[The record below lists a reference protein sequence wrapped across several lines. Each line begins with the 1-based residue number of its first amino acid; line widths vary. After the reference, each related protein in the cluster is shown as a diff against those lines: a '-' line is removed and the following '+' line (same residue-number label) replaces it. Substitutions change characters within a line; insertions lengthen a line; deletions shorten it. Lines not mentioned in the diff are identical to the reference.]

1 MYNSLINYLSNM
13 RQVLLFFF
21 QHQTLWKN
29 NRTLQNIHW
38 TCLNIQ
44 LNYMLSICFL
54 FLHVKIKTVQKFS
67 LAVSILSWR
76 VFMPLWNLLNR
87 FYITFKNVAFW
98 NREELFVL
106 SGNKRPIWYEF
117 HNDVK
122 LNSYNGNMV

>member
-1 MYNSLINYLSNM
+1 MHNSLINYLSNM

-21 QHQTLWKN
+21 QRQTLWKN

-38 TCLNIQ
+38 TCLNVQ

-67 LAVSILSWR
+67 LAVSILSWL
-76 VFMPLWNLLNR
+76 VFMPLWNLLSR